1 MDHVLNPF
9 FYFISLLSNA
19 FNYLL
24 NSTHTHIHTMKKSS
38 EFICVRF
45 KRILRRKYCITLVQ
59 GGIRKR
65 RRRRRRK
72 KEEG

>member
-1 MDHVLNPF
+1 
-9 FYFISLLSNA
+9 
-19 FNYLL
+19 
-24 NSTHTHIHTMKKSS
+24 MKKSS

-72 KEEG
+72 KRRRVVLKYLSYNFMSV